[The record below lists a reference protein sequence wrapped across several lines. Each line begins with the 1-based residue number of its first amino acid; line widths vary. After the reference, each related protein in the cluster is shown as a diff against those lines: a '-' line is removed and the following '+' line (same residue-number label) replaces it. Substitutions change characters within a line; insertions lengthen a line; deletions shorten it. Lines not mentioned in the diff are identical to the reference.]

1 MVGKLTDQL
10 LAEIQRQAGELDKLD
25 YGELVFRVQS
35 GKIVHWDVKKT
46 FKVGAGSKTGRSQ
59 A

>member
-1 MVGKLTDQL
+1 MTEKLTDQL

-25 YGELVFRVQS
+25 YGELVFRVQN
-35 GKIVHWDVKKT
+35 GKVVHWDVKKSY
-46 FKVGAGSKTGRSQ
+46 KVGADSKTGRSQ